1 MIGFGLT
8 NKRDVL
14 ELIELRTQEKKET
27 AYREV
32 EAELSLSADAA
43 CSHLKRLWQARLIK
57 STEHPGEYREARKL
71 GQSVRDTR
79 FRVTRRGIQRLEH
92 WRRLDGK
99 DEWLL

>member
-8 NKRDVL
+8 NKREVL
-14 ELIELRTQEKKET
+14 ELIELRTKEKKET
-27 AYREV
+27 TYREV
-32 EAELSLSADAA
+32 EAELGLSADAA

-57 STEHPGEYREARKL
+57 STEHPGEYREAREL
-71 GQSVRDTR
+71 RVAVRDTR

-99 DEWLL
+99 GTWPL